1 MAVARTRGESSST
14 AKLHL
19 AVHHPQSRTGRRVTG
34 WVEAVI
40 GGTPVSKKA

>member
-19 AVHHPQSRTGRRVTG
+19 AVNQYERKRESGTGQTVTG
-34 WVEAVI
+34 WV
-40 GGTPVSKKA
+40 GR